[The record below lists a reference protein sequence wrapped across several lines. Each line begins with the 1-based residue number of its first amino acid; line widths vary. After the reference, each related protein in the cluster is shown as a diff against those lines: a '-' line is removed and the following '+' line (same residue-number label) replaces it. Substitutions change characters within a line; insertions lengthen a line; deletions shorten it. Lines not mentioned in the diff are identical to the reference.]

1 MEVTPFLD
9 QRTIIIQPQPEQL
22 VPPMRV
28 RRSIIRMLLVAGV
41 LSSGAQLA
49 QGQALEA
56 NLDSALVHAVGRR
69 TRIYR
74 ADRVRP
80 RLEGSPQFIHDS
92 TLTVLLPDD
101 ELTTV
106 PLSRIVRIEELERM
120 KPANQVYFKFG
131 GIMVGAIAGAII
143 GHNVGKTSQRT
154 GFGDSGPRIGSVIG
168 AIGGALVGG
177 IIGSAAGAVSHPK
190 QRWVMVYRR

>member
-1 MEVTPFLD
+1 
-9 QRTIIIQPQPEQL
+9 
-22 VPPMRV
+22 
-28 RRSIIRMLLVAGV
+28 MLLAAGV
-41 LSSGAQLA
+41 LSSGAQIA
-49 QGQALEA
+49 PGQAPDA
-56 NLDSALVHAVGRR
+56 NLDSALVHAVGRQ

-74 ADRVRP
+74 ADRHRP
-80 RLEGSPQFIHDS
+80 RLEGSPQFMHDS

-120 KPANQVYFKFG
+120 KPPNQVYFKFG

-143 GHNVGKTSQRT
+143 GHNVGNSSERT
-154 GFGDSGPRIGSVIG
+154 GFGNSGPRIGSVIG

-177 IIGSAAGAVSHPK
+177 IVGSAIGAVTHPRE
-190 QRWVMVYRR
+190 RWVVVYKR